1 MDVEYLLFYCYKMD
15 EKQWFDKIV
24 IDKMNTIM
32 SPAELTKYNEK
43 FAVSKA
49 NTAYVRTNK
58 AD

>member
-1 MDVEYLLFYCYKMD
+1 MDLEYLLFYCYKMD

-32 SPAELTKYNEK
+32 SPGELTKCNEK

-49 NTAYVRTNK
+49 NTS
-58 AD
+58 